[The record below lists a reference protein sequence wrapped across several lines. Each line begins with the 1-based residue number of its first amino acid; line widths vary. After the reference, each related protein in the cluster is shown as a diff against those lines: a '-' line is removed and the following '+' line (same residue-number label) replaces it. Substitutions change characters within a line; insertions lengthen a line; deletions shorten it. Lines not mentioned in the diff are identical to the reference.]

1 MEQGVSVLVQHA
13 EAPERPRISRAHD
26 GRCRRRARRSEKR
39 PGQAARTRR
48 KRPPPGR
55 GNVWNNVRRRASAL
69 KTPNAPRERNAWP
82 PHRGFRVHR
91 AGRSA
96 RAPRLAA
103 PRIGVTHSRKS
114 PRVRCTS
121 AGRRTLSDMTPQIPA
136 PRSALLPPSK
146 KYAAAPPE
154 KRGRPPASGHEKRR
168 LPTSEGGAFIY
179 LWAEGRKTT

>member
-26 GRCRRRARRSEKR
+26 GRCRRRARRSEKL

-91 AGRSA
+91 AGCSA

-121 AGRRTLSDMTPQIPA
+121 AGRRTLSGMLPPIPA
-136 PRSALLPPSK
+136 PRSALLPPSKK

-179 LWAEGRKTT
+179 L